1 MLSFADHVICLDGAG
16 GIAACGTPSEVQD
29 QLIQHINKLSL
40 HSEQLAGVGGGG
52 SSSSE
57 GQQNKLIGFFR
68 LLTQL
73 DLTKGRPTTSKHINK
88 GPVELRASTTTTT
101 TELDISAIMSSINDT
116 SIVTP
121 EVDLR
126 TSNNILVDD
135 TSVTDLNPTF
145 TPTSSPSLAASEA
158 AADAPIVLLV
168 DKEGKAAGGVGW
180 EVYWFYIKSCG
191 GILAGVVLLASTI
204 SVSVSAFFNNLA
216 LG

>member
-1 MLSFADHVICLDGAG
+1 MLPFADHVICLDGTG

-29 QLIQHINKLSL
+29 QLLQHINKLSL
-40 HSEQLAGVGGGG
+40 QSNVVVDSGGTL
-52 SSSSE
+52 SSE

-73 DLTKGRPTTSKHINK
+73 DLTKGRPATNKHADNKSLSLTSTNTT
-88 GPVELRASTTTTT
+88 AD
-101 TELDISAIMSSINDT
+101 LDISAIMSGINNT
-116 SIVTP
+116 LIVASA
-121 EVDLR
+121 VDLR
-126 TSNNILVDD
+126 TSNNILADD
-135 TSVTDLNPTF
+135 TSATDLNPTF
-145 TPTSSPSLAASEA
+145 TPTSSPSSAASEA

-191 GILAGVVLLASTI
+191 GVLAGIVLLVSTI

>member
-1 MLSFADHVICLDGAG
+1 MLPFADHVICLDGTG
-16 GIAACGTPSEVQD
+16 GIAACGTPSEVQA
-29 QLIQHINKLSL
+29 QLLRHISKLSL
-40 HSEQLAGVGGGG
+40 LSEGLRGDGGVSG
-52 SSSSE
+52 SNNSE
-57 GQQNKLIGFFR
+57 GQQSKLIGFFR

-73 DLTKGRPTTSKHINK
+73 DLTKGRVVTNKLADIKSLSLTSTN
-88 GPVELRASTTTTT
+88 STAD
-101 TELDISAIMSSINDT
+101 LDISATMSGINDT

-121 EVDLR
+121 AVDLR

-135 TSVTDLNPTF
+135 TSATDLNPTF
-145 TPTSSPSLAASEA
+145 TPTSSPSSAASEA

-191 GILAGVVLLASTI
+191 GILAGVVLLVSTI

>member
-1 MLSFADHVICLDGAG
+1 MLPFADHVICLDGRG

-101 TELDISAIMSSINDT
+101 TELDISATLSSINDT
-116 SIVTP
+116 LTVASA
-121 EVDLR
+121 VDVR
-126 TSNNILVDD
+126 TSNNILVGD
-135 TSVTDLNPTF
+135 TTTTELNPTNTT
-145 TPTSSPSLAASEA
+145 TPQPSPPATDAAAS
-158 AADAPIVLLV
+158 PIVLLV

-191 GILAGVVLLASTI
+191 GVLAGIVLLVSTI